1 MKRKR
6 SHKILSVLLCA
17 LMAAS
22 ASVALPTV
30 IENGSLQANAYD
42 DYAYDDYDDY
52 DYEEEYWDEEG
63 EEDED
68 DEDDEL
74 RFRAGDVFSSG
85 DFTCYVY
92 TNPYCDY
99 CLRIVSYNGSSA
111 NVEVPDQIFGMNVK
125 AIGSE
130 AFSGCTRIKSVNLP
144 DSIQEIGSDAF
155 KGCTALESF
164 VVPDDVTYIGDY
176 AFFGCTNLR
185 MMVCYSYPYD
195 EYGSYYI
202 SDNAFNGCNNLVI
215 YGEYTDPR
223 SYIEEYADSHN
234 IPFVAHVKV
243 EQKTVAPN
251 IMFLGD
257 QIKYRFKGKGGT
269 GIYSY
274 KCSITDPD
282 GTSVFEGENETG
294 DFDFTPKKAGAY
306 SISAVA
312 TDSNGISSSAISSS
326 LEIRNV
332 KNNSTISETSI
343 NKGESVTINGSV
355 TAIPQKYQY
364 AYVVQDPNGKWTV
377 LQNYSSAS
385 SVKFTPSLI
394 GIYKIQVK
402 AKNST
407 GTVFIKELALKVN
420 AAFTNDSTISKTTI
434 AKGQSVVLKGAA
446 SYGVAPYQYAYVV
459 QAPNGKWTVLKGYS
473 TAASY
478 TWTPASAGKY
488 TVQIKAKDGHDEVKV
503 NSFTLNVV
511 SGLTSTSTVS
521 ASSVKK
527 GQSVTFNAS
536 AVGGTAPYQYAYV
549 VQAPSG
555 KWTVLKGYSTDASH
569 KWAPASVGKYT
580 LQIKVKDA
588 KGTVSVSSFTLNVAG
603 SELTNASVVSA
614 SSVKKGQSVT
624 FTGNATGGTA
634 PYQYAYVV
642 KAPNGKWTVLKSYS
656 TAASHKWAPAS
667 VGTYTLQIKVKDSKD
682 TVKVKEFTLAVKA

>member
-1 MKRKR
+1 MKRKQ

-30 IENGSLQANAYD
+30 IENGSLQAN
-42 DYAYDDYDDY
+42 AYDDYDDY

-195 EYGSYYI
+195 EYDSYYI

-234 IPFVAHVKV
+234 IPPILTAHRYLRAKMRRVILILPPKRQEHIV
-243 EQKTVAPN
+243 YQQSQ
-251 IMFLGD
+251 
-257 QIKYRFKGKGGT
+257 QI
-269 GIYSY
+269 
-274 KCSITDPD
+274 
-282 GTSVFEGENETG
+282 
-294 DFDFTPKKAGAY
+294 
-306 SISAVA
+306 
-312 TDSNGISSSAISSS
+312 
-326 LEIRNV
+326 
-332 KNNSTISETSI
+332 
-343 NKGESVTINGSV
+343 
-355 TAIPQKYQY
+355 Q
-364 AYVVQDPNGKWTV
+364 
-377 LQNYSSAS
+377 
-385 SVKFTPSLI
+385 
-394 GIYKIQVK
+394 
-402 AKNST
+402 
-407 GTVFIKELALKVN
+407 
-420 AAFTNDSTISKTTI
+420 
-434 AKGQSVVLKGAA
+434 
-446 SYGVAPYQYAYVV
+446 
-459 QAPNGKWTVLKGYS
+459 
-473 TAASY
+473 
-478 TWTPASAGKY
+478 
-488 TVQIKAKDGHDEVKV
+488 
-503 NSFTLNVV
+503 
-511 SGLTSTSTVS
+511 TVS
-521 ASSVKK
+521 A
-527 GQSVTFNAS
+527 
-536 AVGGTAPYQYAYV
+536 AVQ
-549 VQAPSG
+549 
-555 KWTVLKGYSTDASH
+555 
-569 KWAPASVGKYT
+569 
-580 LQIKVKDA
+580 
-588 KGTVSVSSFTLNVAG
+588 
-603 SELTNASVVSA
+603 
-614 SSVKKGQSVT
+614 
-624 FTGNATGGTA
+624 
-634 PYQYAYVV
+634 
-642 KAPNGKWTVLKSYS
+642 
-656 TAASHKWAPAS
+656 
-667 VGTYTLQIKVKDSKD
+667 
-682 TVKVKEFTLAVKA
+682 

>member
-1 MKRKR
+1 MKRKQ

-22 ASVALPTV
+22 AAVALPTV
-30 IENGSLQANAYD
+30 IENGSLQAN
-42 DYAYDDYDDY
+42 AYDDYDDY

-74 RFRAGDVFSSG
+74 RFREGDVFSSG

-99 CLRIVSYNGSSA
+99 CLRIVSYNGNSA

-195 EYGSYYI
+195 EYDSYYI

-332 KNNSTISETSI
+332 KNNMMCSRTR
-343 NKGESVTINGSV
+343 K
-355 TAIPQKYQY
+355 
-364 AYVVQDPNGKWTV
+364 
-377 LQNYSSAS
+377 L
-385 SVKFTPSLI
+385 
-394 GIYKIQVK
+394 
-402 AKNST
+402 
-407 GTVFIKELALKVN
+407 
-420 AAFTNDSTISKTTI
+420 
-434 AKGQSVVLKGAA
+434 
-446 SYGVAPYQYAYVV
+446 
-459 QAPNGKWTVLKGYS
+459 
-473 TAASY
+473 
-478 TWTPASAGKY
+478 
-488 TVQIKAKDGHDEVKV
+488 
-503 NSFTLNVV
+503 
-511 SGLTSTSTVS
+511 LTFS
-521 ASSVKK
+521 
-527 GQSVTFNAS
+527 
-536 AVGGTAPYQYAYV
+536 
-549 VQAPSG
+549 
-555 KWTVLKGYSTDASH
+555 
-569 KWAPASVGKYT
+569 
-580 LQIKVKDA
+580 
-588 KGTVSVSSFTLNVAG
+588 
-603 SELTNASVVSA
+603 
-614 SSVKKGQSVT
+614 
-624 FTGNATGGTA
+624 
-634 PYQYAYVV
+634 
-642 KAPNGKWTVLKSYS
+642 
-656 TAASHKWAPAS
+656 
-667 VGTYTLQIKVKDSKD
+667 
-682 TVKVKEFTLAVKA
+682 

>member
-1 MKRKR
+1 MKRKQ

-42 DYAYDDYDDY
+42 DYDDY

-74 RFRAGDVFSSG
+74 RFREGDVFSSG

-195 EYGSYYI
+195 EYDSYYI

-282 GTSVFEGENETG
+282 GTSVLKGENETG

>member
-1 MKRKR
+1 MKRKQ

-22 ASVALPTV
+22 AAVALPTV
-30 IENGSLQANAYD
+30 IENGSLQAN
-42 DYAYDDYDDY
+42 AYDDYDDY

-74 RFRAGDVFSSG
+74 RFREGDVFSSG

-99 CLRIVSYNGSSA
+99 CLRIVSYNGNSA
-111 NVEVPDQIFGMNVK
+111 NVEVPDQIFGMSVTQ
-125 AIGSE
+125 IGPE

-195 EYGSYYI
+195 EYDSYYI

-446 SYGVAPYQYAYVV
+446 SYGVTPYQYAYVV

>member
-1 MKRKR
+1 MKRKQ

-42 DYAYDDYDDY
+42 DYDDY

-74 RFRAGDVFSSG
+74 RFREGDVFSSG

-130 AFSGCTRIKSVNLP
+130 AFSGCTSIKSVNLP
-144 DSIQEIGSDAF
+144 NYIESIASDAF
-155 KGCTALESF
+155 RGCTALESF

-195 EYGSYYI
+195 EYDSYYI

-446 SYGVAPYQYAYVV
+446 SYGVTPYQYAYVV

>member
-1 MKRKR
+1 MKRKQ

-22 ASVALPTV
+22 AAVALPTV
-30 IENGSLQANAYD
+30 IENGSLQAN
-42 DYAYDDYDDY
+42 AYDDYDDY

-74 RFRAGDVFSSG
+74 RFREGDVFSSG

-92 TNPYCDY
+92 TNPYCYY
-99 CLRIVSYNGSSA
+99 CLRIVSYNGNSA
-111 NVEVPDQIFGMNVK
+111 NVEVPDQIFGMSVTQ
-125 AIGSE
+125 IGPE

-195 EYGSYYI
+195 EYDSYYI

-446 SYGVAPYQYAYVV
+446 SYGVTPYQYAYVV

>member
-1 MKRKR
+1 MKRKQ

-22 ASVALPTV
+22 AAVALPTV

-74 RFRAGDVFSSG
+74 RFREGDVFSSG

-99 CLRIVSYNGSSA
+99 CLRIVSYNGNSA

-195 EYGSYYI
+195 EYDSYYI

>member
-1 MKRKR
+1 MKRKQ

-130 AFSGCTRIKSVNLP
+130 AFSGCTSIKSVNLP
-144 DSIQEIGSDAF
+144 NYIESIASDAF
-155 KGCTALESF
+155 RGCTALESF

-312 TDSNGISSSAISSS
+312 TDSNGISSRALNIS

>member
-1 MKRKR
+1 MKRKQ

-42 DYAYDDYDDY
+42 DYDDY
-52 DYEEEYWDEEG
+52 DYAEEYWDEEG

-195 EYGSYYI
+195 EYDSYYI

>member
-1 MKRKR
+1 MKRKQ

-42 DYAYDDYDDY
+42 DYDDY

-74 RFRAGDVFSSG
+74 RFREGDVFSSG

-130 AFSGCTRIKSVNLP
+130 AFSGCTSIKSVNLP
-144 DSIQEIGSDAF
+144 NYIESIASDAF
-155 KGCTALESF
+155 RGCTALESF

-176 AFFGCTNLR
+176 AFSGCKNLR
-185 MMVCYSYPYD
+185 TIVLYNSYYYYEED
-195 EYGSYYI
+195 YYI
-202 SDNAFNGCNNLVI
+202 SDSAFNGCNNLVI

-446 SYGVAPYQYAYVV
+446 SYGVTPYQYAYVV